1 MDLEEKIDKLYDTIA
16 LVAQL
21 LQIQQK
27 IEIEKL
33 KKELEEGGHI
43 DVTKSVGYAHYPG
56 DIQDRQN
63 MELNEVKMIK
73 YIKRVA

>member
-43 DVTKSVGYAHYPG
+43 DVTKSVGFAHYPG
-56 DIQDRQN
+56 DALDMART
-63 MELNEVKMIK
+63 EKNEVKIIK
-73 YIKRVA
+73 YIKKIG